1 MAQRLLYV
9 DDEESLR
16 MLVQS
21 HLSLEGFDVQTASSG
36 HKAVAVL
43 QKQQFDLIL
52 LDLRMPDGDGFEVL
66 RFLTDRGIH
75 TPVIVLTGV
84 DDVSIASECVKLGA
98 ADYLTK
104 PYNFHELIDSV
115 ERVLTK

>member
-1 MAQRLLYV
+1 V
-9 DDEESLR
+9 ET
-16 MLVQS
+16 V
-21 HLSLEGFDVQTASSG
+21 ASG
-36 HKAVAVL
+36 NEAVAIL
-43 QKQQFDLIL
+43 QKQDFDLVL
-52 LDLRMPDGDGFEVL
+52 LDLRMPEGDGFEVL
-66 RFLTDRGIH
+66 RYLQSRGSH
-75 TPVIVLTGV
+75 PPVIVLTGV

>member
-16 MLVQS
+16 TLVQS
-21 HLSLEGFDVQTASSG
+21 HLSLEGFDVETAANG
-36 HKAVAVL
+36 HQAVTIL
-43 QKQQFDLIL
+43 QKQQFDLVL

-66 RFLTDRGIH
+66 RFLNERGSQV
-75 TPVIVLTGV
+75 PVIVLTGV

-115 ERVLTK
+115 ERVLAK

>member
-16 MLVQS
+16 LLVQS
-21 HLSLEGFDVQTASSG
+21 HLSLEGFDVETAASG
-36 HKAVAVL
+36 NDAVAIL
-43 QKQQFDLIL
+43 QKQNYDLIL
-52 LDLRMPDGDGFEVL
+52 LDLRMPDGDGFQVL
-66 RFLTDRGIH
+66 HYLNDRGSR

-115 ERVLTK
+115 ERVLAK

>member
-1 MAQRLLYV
+1 
-9 DDEESLR
+9 
-16 MLVQS
+16 
-21 HLSLEGFDVQTASSG
+21 
-36 HKAVAVL
+36 
-43 QKQQFDLIL
+43 
-52 LDLRMPDGDGFEVL
+52 
-66 RFLTDRGIH
+66 
-75 TPVIVLTGV
+75 VIVLTGV

>member
-1 MAQRLLYV
+1 MAQRLLYA

-16 MLVQS
+16 TLVKS
-21 HLSLEGFDVQTASSG
+21 HLTLEGFEVETVASG
-36 HKAVAVL
+36 NEAVAIL
-43 QKQQFDLIL
+43 QTQNFDLIL
-52 LDLRMPDGDGFEVL
+52 LDLRMPEGDGFTVL
-66 RFLTDRGIH
+66 RYLQERGTH
-75 TPVIVLTGV
+75 PPVIVLTGV